1 MFWAGSFFIWIA
13 SVFLAGMVGARKDA
27 GGLGLIAGVFL
38 GPLGVLIMLAS
49 RGNLKDCVFCKEWIR
64 FGAVVC
70 PRCGRDLPIH
80 EESASSVPEAPSG
93 IKQLLSARTTLYCV
107 MFIIIAAATYLIM
120 NTWLP

>member
-13 SVFLAGMVGARKDA
+13 SVSLAGMVGARKDA

-80 EESASSVPEAPSG
+80 KESVSSLPV
-93 IKQLLSARTTLYCV
+93 ARSPVERLTLYFV
-107 MFIIIAAATYLIM
+107 MFIIIAAATYFVM
-120 NTWLP
+120 NTWFPRSP